1 MYYYIYTPGM
11 DGFMDG
17 FVGRCV
23 GALQGLQAELQA
35 LCVVSCYLISQSY
48 FSFPLIKGQVFVK
61 ALFNTWLYIPYD
73 VEFQCISHGDLRAC
87 GENFDDPWGSHCG
100 GL

>member
-23 GALQGLQAELQA
+23 GALQGL
-35 LCVVSCYLISQSY
+35 
-48 FSFPLIKGQVFVK
+48 
-61 ALFNTWLYIPYD
+61 
-73 VEFQCISHGDLRAC
+73 
-87 GENFDDPWGSHCG
+87 
-100 GL
+100 